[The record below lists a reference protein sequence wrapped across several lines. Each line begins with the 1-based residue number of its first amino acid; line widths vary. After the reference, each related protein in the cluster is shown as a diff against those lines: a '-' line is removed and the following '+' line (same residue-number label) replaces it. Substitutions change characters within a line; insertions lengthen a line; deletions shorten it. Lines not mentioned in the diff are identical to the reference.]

1 MIAMHSYFCL
11 VGFSKKRNQHCLTL
25 MLMKKNVVKS
35 NDFGGDSSSENPKF
49 THQGASSA
57 STSAP
62 IAALFKR
69 IESRRKFAL

>member
-1 MIAMHSYFCL
+1 
-11 VGFSKKRNQHCLTL
+11 